1 MGIRSPHLGG
11 VRVRSGAPTR
21 VRTERS
27 GEGRP
32 VRSRDTITNEC
43 DKKIVKE

>member
-1 MGIRSPHLGG
+1 MPKGIRSPHLGG

-32 VRSRDTITNEC
+32 VRSRDSIT
-43 DKKIVKE
+43 KKYDEKV